1 MHRPRALLGL
11 TVAAASASLA
21 ACSSSGP
28 EATPPAASA
37 PPATPTMARLPYHYQ
52 TLGESS
58 SPTFHVDKAGD
69 YTVAYV
75 LTGTAQQPGCVV
87 SIVMVGPDGSQQ
99 PVVNGEKLNPPD
111 TRQKTVP
118 VTLTAGDWRFQEGGG
133 CSWNVTVSAAA

>member
-11 TVAAASASLA
+11 TVAAAATSLA

-28 EATPPAASA
+28 DTTTPSA
-37 PPATPTMARLPYHYQ
+37 PVATAAPTLAGLPYHYESI
-52 TLGESS
+52 GESS
-58 SPTFHVDKAGD
+58 SPTFHVDKAGA

-75 LTGTAQQPGCVV
+75 VKGRAEQPDCTV
-87 SIVMVGPDGSQQ
+87 SIVMVGPDGGEQQ
-99 PVVNGEKLNPPD
+99 VASNERLKPTD

-118 VTLTAGDWRFQEGGG
+118 VNLTAGDWRFQEGGG